1 MISADFHPWTER
13 QGQSSFVGTMLGD
26 IAQLTERITIG
37 TTGTCPTTPGDHRR
51 AAATAACP
59 LLGSFLLGVGTGE
72 NLNEH
77 ISADHWPESDAQD
90 LLEQTQA

>member
-1 MISADFHPWTER
+1 
-13 QGQSSFVGTMLGD
+13 MLGD

-77 ISADHWPESDAQD
+77 ISAGHGQNLMRKTCLNRLKHEAC
-90 LLEQTQA
+90 AH